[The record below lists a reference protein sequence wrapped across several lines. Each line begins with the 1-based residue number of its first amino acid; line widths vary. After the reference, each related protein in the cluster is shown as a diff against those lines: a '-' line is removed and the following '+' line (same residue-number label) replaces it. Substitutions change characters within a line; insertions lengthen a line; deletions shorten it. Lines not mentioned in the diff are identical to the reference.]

1 MLAENC
7 ADFWRL
13 VAKKWS
19 LQLNTHIPAGNKLKR
34 INLLSFLNAFW
45 HQCPR
50 KSSWERLLPML
61 KNTRRLYDHGNSEL
75 HQTSSIVAATSC
87 PQSDHL
93 LLACIMPKL
102 FWGSLMALAF
112 CGTYISPL
120 GWHQAAGTS
129 SCWNIDW
136 FYVDKRLTP
145 SCTSARVFEDE
156 WDVVLV
162 KTKRLHGEVLTHLL
176 FMLFS
181 DVNTRIIRIQTNSN
195 ISRSVNKRGSPFQ
208 SWLSRSGWTRGW
220 DCDASNDLQ
229 VLQKAH
235 KSVFPGKPRTQY
247 ILWTHGALMC
257 LVFLQ
262 GWWNIVKWTT

>member
-1 MLAENC
+1 MLSDTNA
-7 ADFWRL
+7 
-13 VAKKWS
+13 
-19 LQLNTHIPAGNKLKR
+19 PANPVGKGC
-34 INLLSFLNAFW
+34 
-45 HQCPR
+45 CPCW
-50 KSSWERLLPML
+50 KIYVVSTIMA
-61 KNTRRLYDHGNSEL
+61 TRNFTK
-75 HQTSSIVAATSC
+75 QV
-87 PQSDHL
+87 QL
-93 LLACIMPKL
+93 LLLLHVRNLITC
-102 FWGSLMALAF
+102 SLPALCQSCFEGAWWLWPF
-112 CGTYISPL
+112 AELTSRPL